1 MEFKRDELKFNIPD
15 KITVR
20 QQLTYF
26 SEITNVS
33 AEKDFMIRLWF
44 GARSLFTNWECS
56 LFSQDVDIETEDN
69 PKVTELILWAALQVR
84 DHMNS
89 LDRIPKN

>member
-1 MEFKRDELKFNIPD
+1 MEFSRDELRFVIPD

-33 AEKDFMIRLWF
+33 AEKDYMVRLWY
-44 GARSLFTNWECS
+44 GARSLLTAWECS
-56 LFSQDVDIETEDN
+56 LFNKDVDIEAEDN
-69 PKVTELILWAALQVR
+69 PRITELILWVSLKVR
-84 DHMNS
+84 DYMNS

>member
-1 MEFKRDELKFNIPD
+1 MEFSRDELRFVIPD

-33 AEKDFMIRLWF
+33 AEKDYMVRLWY
-44 GARSLFTNWECS
+44 GARSLIITWECG
-56 LFSQDVDIETEDN
+56 LFNKDVDIEAEDN
-69 PKVTELILWAALQVR
+69 PRITELILWVSLKVR
-84 DHMNS
+84 DYMNS